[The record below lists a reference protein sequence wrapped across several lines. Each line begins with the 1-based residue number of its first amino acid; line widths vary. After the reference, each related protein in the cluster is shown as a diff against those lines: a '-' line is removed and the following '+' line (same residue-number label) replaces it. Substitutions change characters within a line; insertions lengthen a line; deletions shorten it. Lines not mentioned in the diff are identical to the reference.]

1 MDYVDTKYPE
11 PITVPEV
18 FKHIE
23 RLNKENS
30 PYYKKNPSQQ
40 SVINADVDLASV
52 DRMMADMSRE
62 KFFDA
67 LEQNGFKDAAEL
79 RKDVGALGEINRSFY
94 ERGEKNKQLDNKSI
108 WNRGFQNNPMHN
120 ALAGGILMKMLNMNP
135 TVRAIAE
142 AAIGTSTVIANARSK
157 PSARIHR
164 AFSDLEKTSIEKPQY
179 STQRTTPPVNPPAQ
193 PPASPNVPPVAPQT
207 PPSGTPQ
214 PPATPSAPIA
224 PETAQNAPVSPE
236 VTEIANYLKKAAP
249 VQESPK
255 PPFLRAILNAQKNFT
270 PEQLKAIEAENL
282 AKSGGN
288 LMKQT
293 VDAGLPPLEQKPA
306 PDSPVVPP
314 DPVAKVEAP
323 QTPPYSRPAIVEKTP
338 PPKFV
343 KPSERTAPVESP
355 AVAGEANPSEVA
367 ASALPKELW
376 NMTADEFKAYKDNE
390 RKSLIDEWNKA
401 GSKGIPPTNLPAITD
416 VIRRAEKVGALD
428 KLRNAIDGN
437 GKFDERELL
446 VREAHARG
454 ENISPEVLAKYP
466 DLQKPISANAET
478 PQGVKPAEPQSVEKP
493 TAKRGD
499 KVMVEGKEFTISKV
513 VTDESGTHYRTTEY
527 KNDAGNTEHSSFDQD
542 AIDAVT
548 PKRRRVGGK

>member
-1 MDYVDTKYPE
+1 
-11 PITVPEV
+11 
-18 FKHIE
+18 
-23 RLNKENS
+23 
-30 PYYKKNPSQQ
+30 
-40 SVINADVDLASV
+40 
-52 DRMMADMSRE
+52 
-62 KFFDA
+62 
-67 LEQNGFKDAAEL
+67 
-79 RKDVGALGEINRSFY
+79 
-94 ERGEKNKQLDNKSI
+94 
-108 WNRGFQNNPMHN
+108 
-120 ALAGGILMKMLNMNP
+120 
-135 TVRAIAE
+135 
-142 AAIGTSTVIANARSK
+142 
-157 PSARIHR
+157 
-164 AFSDLEKTSIEKPQY
+164 
-179 STQRTTPPVNPPAQ
+179 
-193 PPASPNVPPVAPQT
+193 
-207 PPSGTPQ
+207 
-214 PPATPSAPIA
+214 
-224 PETAQNAPVSPE
+224 VSPE

-343 KPSERTAPVESP
+343 KPSERTAPVESPAVKTVSPKVENVENTPMFDAMMKKDVPELQKNMEYYNGQVESLTEQLKRGVLKQDSYDALMNDIDFKRSAAQKAIDAKSP